1 MKTNSKDFSGLD
13 GYAFILNF
21 YFCLLNPGFK
31 SFILTTD
38 Y

>member
-1 MKTNSKDFSGLD
+1 MKTSSKENSRFSVLHFD
-13 GYAFILNF
+13 
-21 YFCLLNPGFK
+21 FCLLNSEFK